1 MSPVNLR
8 QPPTEDKQR
17 PDQRLEPTWRSELSQ
32 RLFDLLNA
40 GEGDS
45 AEFEEAVPPL
55 VEEYGD
61 DAYSELLFLLS
72 HLTFEPGE
80 AKDHWHRI
88 VEHRARMAT
97 AMQSTVDLRV
107 AMVSYLVDI
116 HDMLAS
122 PAMIEL
128 QSLENAR
135 NFAFRDSLTGLYNFR
150 FYREFL
156 PREIWRAD
164 QYNAPLSLVVADI
177 DDFKGYNDRHG
188 HDEGNAALARIAVLL
203 EESLRKVDVAVR
215 YGGEEFVLILPST
228 PKTGAVVVAER
239 AAQAIARAEMHR
251 GERLTLSM
259 GIATYPADAKNE
271 GDLLHH
277 ADGAMYLAKAK
288 GKNQIELHG
297 NDRRS
302 YSRARAALKGEFRQL
317 SREAHAMETVNVGG
331 GGLSFKSDRAMTLG
345 SLVDVDLLISDGDE
359 SIHLGGRVVDTRE
372 VAPDRYEVSVKI
384 VEIGAK
390 DRWQLAL
397 YLRQLSTATEQPPE
411 D

>member
-1 MSPVNLR
+1 MPPVNSR
-8 QPPTEDKQR
+8 RPPTEDPPKR
-17 PDQRLEPTWRSELSQ
+17 DERREPTWRSELSQ
-32 RLFDLLNA
+32 SLFDLLNV

-45 AEFEEAVPPL
+45 AEFEAAVPPL

-61 DAYSELLFLLS
+61 EVYSELLFLLS

-88 VEHRARMAT
+88 VEHRARMAA

-107 AMVSYLVDI
+107 AMVSYLVDT

-164 QYNAPLSLVVADI
+164 QYNTPLSLVVGDI

-188 HDEGNAALARIAVLL
+188 HDEGNVALARIAVLL

-239 AAQAIARAEMHR
+239 AAQAIAREEMHR

-271 GDLLHH
+271 GDLLRH

-288 GKNQIELHG
+288 GKNQIELYG

-302 YSRARAALKGEFRQL
+302 YSRARAALNGEFRQM
-317 SREAHAMETVNVGG
+317 SREAYAMETVNVGG

-359 SIHLGGRVVDTRE
+359 SIHLAGRVVDTRE